1 MALLLRRQYASLWD
15 KYSSIFNFRFQYSNY
30 FCHVICAEKE
40 DKAFSKFKLF
50 LLCYICRQ
58 SRVID
63 TPGGVACSPSG
74 YLYLVDSC
82 EQRILRFDRTGK
94 LRKVVLSQED
104 GLEWP
109 ISVACVDD
117 STLCVAEFYGQV
129 KVFRVR

>member
-1 MALLLRRQYASLWD
+1 MDNTSNNNKREKDLSFPFVPGDTMFAL
-15 KYSSIFNFRFQYSNY
+15 Y
-30 FCHVICAEKE
+30 F
-40 DKAFSKFKLF
+40 FFF
-50 LLCYICRQ
+50 CRL
-58 SRVID
+58 SRMID

-82 EQRILRFDRTGK
+82 EQRILRFDHTGK
-94 LRKVVLSQED
+94 FRKVVLSQED

-109 ISVACVDD
+109 IGVACVDE